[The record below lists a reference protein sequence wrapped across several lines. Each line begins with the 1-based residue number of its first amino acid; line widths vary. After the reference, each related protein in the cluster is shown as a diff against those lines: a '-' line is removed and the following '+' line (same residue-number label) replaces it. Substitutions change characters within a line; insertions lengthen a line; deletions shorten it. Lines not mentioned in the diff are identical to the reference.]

1 MGVAK
6 AKMLKE
12 LFAYF
17 GISTKLL
24 NKGVCLFS
32 SYNFYFVSL
41 LFFLNDFLNQMLDAQ
56 PQAVGLKIFSRI
68 GRASILG
75 RLSHVCCLLISPLSE
90 QKKKKRKTELYLHL
104 FRHNKNKLTL
114 IFSSQIWTTS
124 NTRSSWRHKIKTT
137 ALCYLLLITIASKAL
152 RGEMIHILRP
162 IYSFT
167 TVLKSEWTT
176 QNAKK

>member
-6 AKMLKE
+6 AKMLME

-41 LFFLNDFLNQMLDAQ
+41 FFLNDFLDQMLDAL
-56 PQAVGLKIFSRI
+56 PQAMGLKIFSRI
-68 GRASILG
+68 GRASTLG
-75 RLSHVCCLLISPLSE
+75 RLSHVCCLLISPLNE
-90 QKKKKRKTELYLHL
+90 RKKKRKTKLYLHL
-104 FRHNKNKLTL
+104 FRHNENKLTL

-137 ALCYLLLITIASKAL
+137 ALCYLLLITIASKSL
-152 RGEMIHILRP
+152 RGEKIHILRP
-162 IYSFT
+162 TYSFI